1 MSEHRFGAVAVVGA
15 GLVGLGWAIVFARA
29 GLHVRIFDGM
39 ADIRAAA
46 LARIGE
52 SLGDMKR
59 YGLISDVEDLLQ
71 HLHVVETLPEAV
83 READYIQESV
93 LERIDVKTDVCR
105 EIASA
110 MRPEAICGSS
120 TSGIPASQFTAD
132 LPSRERFL
140 VVHPVNPPH
149 LIPLVELV
157 AAPWTEA
164 DIVPLVRQEMQRIG
178 QSPIVINS
186 EIEGFV
192 LNRLQGALLNEAWSL
207 YAEGAAS
214 LADID
219 AAVSQGLGRRW
230 SFMGPFET
238 IDLNAPGGIADYARR
253 LAPLYYSIAASRHS
267 ERWPDDVVQRAEAER
282 RAALPQDDL
291 ARRSLWRDQRL
302 MELNAAFVARDVRR
316 PGQV

>member
-1 MSEHRFGAVAVVGA
+1 MSEHRFKTVAVVGA

-29 GLHVRIFDGM
+29 GLNVRIFDGM
-39 ADIRAAA
+39 ADIRSGA

-59 YGLISDVEDLLQ
+59 YGLISDVDAVLQ
-71 HLHVVETLPEAV
+71 HLSVVDTLTEAV
-83 READYIQESV
+83 RDADYIQESV
-93 LERIDVKTDVCR
+93 LERIRVKTDVCR

-110 MRPEAICGSS
+110 MRREAICGSS

-164 DIVPLVRQEMQRIG
+164 GIVPLVRQEMQRIG

-192 LNRLQGALLNEAWSL
+192 LNRLQGALLNEAWAL

-253 LAPLYYSIAASRHS
+253 LAPLYHSIAASRHP

-282 RAALPQDDL
+282 RAALPQDGL

-302 MELNAAFVARDVRR
+302 MELSAAFVARDVPP